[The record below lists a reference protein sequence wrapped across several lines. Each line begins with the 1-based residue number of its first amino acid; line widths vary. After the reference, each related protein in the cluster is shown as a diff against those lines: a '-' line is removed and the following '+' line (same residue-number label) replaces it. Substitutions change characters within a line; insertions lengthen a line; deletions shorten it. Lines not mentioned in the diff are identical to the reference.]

1 MILHYGTNYPFKS
14 SGNSGLNTKRTHA
27 EGKAFS
33 MTRFLF
39 QAMFCFYVVIT
50 VKNFR
55 SLTAP
60 LDVDAERR
68 LHLADVIVDADVH
81 AVDAGSGE
89 SVVQTEHVLIQD
101 GQRAA
106 RRLVRHAVK
115 T

>member
-1 MILHYGTNYPFKS
+1 MLLRCY
-14 SGNSGLNTKRTHA
+14 
-27 EGKAFS
+27 
-33 MTRFLF
+33 
-39 QAMFCFYVVIT
+39 YVVIT
-50 VKNFR
+50 VNIFR

-60 LDVDAERR
+60 LDVDAERG

-89 SVVQTEHVLIQD
+89 GVVQTQRVLIQD

-115 T
+115 TETPANPHWRTEDR